1 MNIFEIVPITI
12 VLDYL
17 KDDIGQK
24 VEQVQ
29 TIINII
35 DKNQNNDYETINQK
49 LLEMQ

>member
-35 DKNQNNDYETINQK
+35 DKNQNNDYETIN
-49 LLEMQ
+49 

>member
-35 DKNQNNDYETINQK
+35 DKNQNNDYEAIN
-49 LLEMQ
+49 